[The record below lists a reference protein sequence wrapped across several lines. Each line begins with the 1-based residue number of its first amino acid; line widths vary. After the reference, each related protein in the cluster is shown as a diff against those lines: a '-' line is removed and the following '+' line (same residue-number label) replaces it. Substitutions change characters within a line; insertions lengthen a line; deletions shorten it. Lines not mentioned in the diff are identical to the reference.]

1 MSPGERVKKVRESLE
16 LTQTQFGEGLGFKWD
31 KVKNIE
37 IGRQKLTAEIALKIQ
52 EVYSV
57 DYNWL
62 MTGEGDMFLPVSA
75 DRMQYFQALP
85 EPFQKMAKLF
95 QAHPEKAWEF
105 YAAALERLEKEKKG
119 KK

>member
-1 MSPGERVKKVRESLE
+1 MREYLG
-16 LTQTQFGEGLGFKWD
+16 LTQTQFGEGVGFKLS
-31 KVKNIE
+31 KVNDIE
-37 IGRQKLTAEIALKIQ
+37 RGKQKVSAEIALKVQ

-62 MTGEGDMFLPVSA
+62 MTGEGDMLLPVSA
-75 DRMQYFQALP
+75 DRMQYFEALP
-85 EPFQKMAKLF
+85 EAFQKMAKLF

-105 YAAALERLEKEKKG
+105 YAAALERLENEKKG